1 MPSLPPG
8 VVIADPACLDFV
20 FRHEGVFEKGAFFT
34 GRSRD
39 LFGAG
44 IINVDGEA
52 WRLQRKA
59 GLRFLGVGNL
69 AVLTGVLLPRLLARS
84 VEVLGRKGPAAA
96 AVAAAAEE
104 EGRTAAVVVDLQEV
118 VHGITTQLMGR
129 MAYGMDMQTGDDFT
143 EAFEYASGATA
154 ERFQNPLWF
163 VTEVFTGAKLRRS
176 IRTIKDYGRSIVTR
190 AIAERDSTGKHAPDG
205 EQQGEDGKT
214 DQMSGSLI
222 NSLLDSIKDETL
234 VADSALNYLS
244 AGRDTVAQALTWT
257 FYLLMRHRHVEDRVR
272 REVENV
278 RRQED
283 PGRGSSVL
291 APEHMTPAKLP
302 YTTAVFYESLRLY
315 PPIPFEIKQAQQD
328 TCLPDGTFLPKSS
341 IVLWCAWAMNRSTLT
356 WGEDA
361 DEFRPE
367 RWLENGQLVS
377 RSAGEFPVFNGG
389 ARLCLGKKMAELVA
403 VQVIA
408 TWSAQFYFRPAYK
421 GERVSKSS
429 LTLPMVDGLPVFV
442 RRLGLEDESSP
453 PSTVD

>member
-34 GRSRD
+34 GRSHD

-44 IINVDGEA
+44 IINVDGEL
-52 WRLQRKA
+52 WRVQRKA
-59 GLRFLGVGNL
+59 GLRFLGVSNL
-69 AVLTGVLLPRLLARS
+69 AILTDVMLPRLLART
-84 VEVLGRKGPAAA
+84 VADLGRRADDDVVA
-96 AVAAAAEE
+96 AVP
-104 EGRTAAVVVDLQEV
+104 VDLQDV

-163 VTEVFTGAKLRRS
+163 VTELVTGAKLRRS
-176 IRTIKDYGRSIVTR
+176 IRIIKDYGKTIVAL
-190 AIAERDSTGKHAPDG
+190 AIAERREKVGNSVQEGDARVVAEAGK
-205 EQQGEDGKT
+205 
-214 DQMSGSLI
+214 MSGSLI
-222 NSLLDSIKDETL
+222 NSLLDSIKDESL

-257 FYLLMRHRHVEDRVR
+257 FYMLLKHRNVEDRVR
-272 REVENV
+272 REVQDMK
-278 RRQED
+278 RRNDND
-283 PGRGSSVL
+283 PADSVL
-291 APEHMTPAKLP
+291 EPDQMTPTILP
-302 YTTAVFYESLRLY
+302 YVTAVFYETLRLY

-328 TCLPDGTFLPKSS
+328 TCLPDGTFLPRSS

-367 RWLENGQLVS
+367 RWLDDGQFVS
-377 RSAGEFPVFNGG
+377 RSAAEFPVFNGG
-389 ARLCLGKKMAELVA
+389 SRLCLGKKMAELVA

-408 TWSAQFYFRPAYK
+408 TWSTHFRFHPAYE

-429 LTLPMVDGLPVFV
+429 LTLPMVGGLPVFV
-442 RRLGLEDESSP
+442 KRLDSNDEVTHLS
-453 PSTVD
+453 VV